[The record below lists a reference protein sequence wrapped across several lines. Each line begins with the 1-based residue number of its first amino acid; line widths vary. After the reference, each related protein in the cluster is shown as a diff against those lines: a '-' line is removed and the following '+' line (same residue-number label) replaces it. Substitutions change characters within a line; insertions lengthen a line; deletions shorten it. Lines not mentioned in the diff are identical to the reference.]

1 MLTLNKI
8 KNEATMFRERI
19 EKCDKNQTP
28 LVIDRFPIMS
38 CKLSSMLLAYH
49 FLTLWPESEITGI
62 SAATGRRQQITHYW
76 LEINNIVIDII
87 GDQYNLIPDN
97 ELNKKIIAYR
107 PFPAIHVISSKKS
120 YLYTLFKVQE
130 IEKLTAGF
138 PTIRDSFI
146 EKMKLGYNKLM
157 GNTQ

>member
-1 MLTLNKI
+1 
-8 KNEATMFRERI
+8 MFRERI

-76 LEINNIVIDII
+76 LEINNIVIDIT

-130 IEKLTAGF
+130 TEKFTAGF
-138 PTIRDSFI
+138 PTIGEDFI
-146 EKMKLGYNKLM
+146 EEMKFSYNKLM

>member
-28 LVIDRFPIMS
+28 LVIDCFPIMS

-76 LEINNIVIDII
+76 LEINNIVIDIT

-107 PFPAIHVISSKKS
+107 PFPAVHVISSKKS
-120 YLYTLFKVQE
+120 YLYTLFKVKE
-130 IEKLTAGF
+130 TEKFTASF
-138 PTIRDSFI
+138 PTIGEDFI
-146 EKMKLGYNKLM
+146 EEMKFSYNKLM

>member
-1 MLTLNKI
+1 
-8 KNEATMFRERI
+8 MF
-19 EKCDKNQTP
+19 
-28 LVIDRFPIMS
+28 
-38 CKLSSMLLAYH
+38 LAYH

-62 SAATGRRQQITHYW
+62 SAATGRQQQITHYW
-76 LEINNIVIDII
+76 LEINDIVIDIT
-87 GDQYNLIPDN
+87 GDQYNLISDN

-107 PFPAIHVISSKKS
+107 PFPAVHVISSKKS

-130 IEKLTAGF
+130 TEKLTAGF

-157 GNTQ
+157 NHTQ

>member
-28 LVIDRFPIMS
+28 LVIDRFPVMS

-76 LEINNIVIDII
+76 LEINNIVIDIT

>member
-28 LVIDRFPIMS
+28 LVIDCFPIMS

-76 LEINNIVIDII
+76 LEINDIVIDIT
-87 GDQYNLIPDN
+87 GDQYNLISDN

-107 PFPAIHVISSKKS
+107 PFPAVHVISSKKS
-120 YLYTLFKVQE
+120 YLYTLFKVKE
-130 IEKLTAGF
+130 TEKFTAGF
-138 PTIRDSFI
+138 PTIGEDFI
-146 EKMKLGYNKLM
+146 EEMKFSYNKLM

>member
-76 LEINNIVIDII
+76 LEINNIVIDIT

-130 IEKLTAGF
+130 TEKFTAGF
-138 PTIRDSFI
+138 PTIGEDFI
-146 EKMKLGYNKLM
+146 EEMKFSYNKLM

>member
-1 MLTLNKI
+1 
-8 KNEATMFRERI
+8 MFRERI
-19 EKCDKNQTP
+19 GKCDKNQTP
-28 LVIDRFPIMS
+28 LVIDCFPIMS

-76 LEINNIVIDII
+76 LEINDIVIDIT
-87 GDQYNLIPDN
+87 GDQYNLISDN
-97 ELNKKIIAYR
+97 DLNKKIIAYR
-107 PFPAIHVISSKKS
+107 PFPAVHVISSKKS

-130 IEKLTAGF
+130 TEKFTAGF
-138 PTIRDSFI
+138 PTIGEDFI
-146 EKMKLGYNKLM
+146 EKMKFSYNKLM

>member
-76 LEINNIVIDII
+76 LEINDIVIDIT
-87 GDQYNLIPDN
+87 GDQYNLISDN
-97 ELNKKIIAYR
+97 DLNKKIIAYR
-107 PFPAIHVISSKKS
+107 PFPAVHVISSKKS

-130 IEKLTAGF
+130 TEKLTAGF

-157 GNTQ
+157 NHTQ

>member
-1 MLTLNKI
+1 
-8 KNEATMFRERI
+8 MFRERI
-19 EKCDKNQTP
+19 GKCDKNQTP
-28 LVIDRFPIMS
+28 LVIDCFPIMS

-76 LEINNIVIDII
+76 LEINDIVIDIT
-87 GDQYNLIPDN
+87 GDQYNLISDN
-97 ELNKKIIAYR
+97 DLNKKIIAYR
-107 PFPAIHVISSKKS
+107 PFPAVHVISSKKS

-130 IEKLTAGF
+130 TEKFTAGF
-138 PTIRDSFI
+138 PTIGEDFI
-146 EKMKLGYNKLM
+146 EEMKFSYNKLM

>member
-1 MLTLNKI
+1 
-8 KNEATMFRERI
+8 MFRERI

-28 LVIDRFPIMS
+28 LVIDCFPIMS

-76 LEINNIVIDII
+76 LEINDIVIDIT
-87 GDQYNLIPDN
+87 GDQYNLISDN

-107 PFPAIHVISSKKS
+107 PFPAVHVISSKKS
-120 YLYTLFKVQE
+120 YLYTLFKVKE
-130 IEKLTAGF
+130 TEKFTAGF
-138 PTIRDSFI
+138 PTIGEDFI
-146 EKMKLGYNKLM
+146 EEMKFSYNKLM

>member
-8 KNEATMFRERI
+8 KNEATKFRERI

-62 SAATGRRQQITHYW
+62 SAATGRQQQITHYW
-76 LEINNIVIDII
+76 LEINDIVIDIT
-87 GDQYNLIPDN
+87 GDQYNLISDN

-107 PFPAIHVISSKKS
+107 PFPAVHVISSKKS
-120 YLYTLFKVQE
+120 YLYTLFKVKE
-130 IEKLTAGF
+130 TEKFTADF
-138 PTIRDSFI
+138 PTIGEDFI
-146 EKMKLGYNKLM
+146 EEMKFSYNKLM
-157 GNTQ
+157 GNT

>member
-1 MLTLNKI
+1 
-8 KNEATMFRERI
+8 MFRERI

-28 LVIDRFPIMS
+28 LVIDRFPVMS

-76 LEINNIVIDII
+76 LEINNIVIDIT

>member
-76 LEINNIVIDII
+76 LEINNIVIDIT

-146 EKMKLGYNKLM
+146 EKMKLEYNKLM

>member
-76 LEINNIVIDII
+76 LEINNIVIDIT